1 MATVLRG
8 VQDEIVNH
16 VKSTLDEYER
26 QFAGSEASLYRQNP
40 ASIRIRI
47 VDDRFGGRSKGE
59 RHDEVWDFIA
69 SRLDQDEMQ
78 DISFLLPLTSA
89 ELDSSLIN
97 LEFDAPTPSRL

>member
-8 VQDEIVNH
+8 DQDEIVNH
-16 VKSTLDEYER
+16 VKSVLDEYEK
-26 QFAGSEASLYRQNP
+26 QYAGSVATLYRQNS

-47 VDDRFGGRSKGE
+47 VDDRFAGHSKGE

-78 DISFLLPLTSA
+78 DISVLLPLTSA
-89 ELDSSLIN
+89 ELNSSLMN
-97 LEFDAPTPSRL
+97 LEFDAPTRSRL